1 MENKEQK
8 TMSVAKALMEVAQ
21 INKRLSALK
30 DAILGRPITVVTVGE
45 DKDKVVYVGKEARS
59 PGPDDQAALIS
70 NFQSVMSLMSYRD
83 ALRNAIILSNATT
96 TIQFQDIDYSIA
108 ELIEMRKNLAF
119 YKSLDTNIK
128 NQVTGVRTL
137 FNALTTKFQ
146 EQVYIEQAKIPAS
159 FTIEEAAAY
168 KKAIE
173 ESVGKKMRPQI
184 MDPNKLEQVAAQLS
198 DRIDWIESEME
209 LAINESNLKT
219 QITIRTDTRPLVK
232 IAA

>member
-1 MENKEQK
+1 MENKEQT
-8 TMSVAKALMEVAQ
+8 TMSVAKALMEVAL
-21 INKRLSALK
+21 INKRLNALK

-59 PGPDDQAALIS
+59 PGPDDQAALVS

-96 TIQFQDIDYSIA
+96 TIQFQDIDYTIA

-128 NQVTGVRTL
+128 NQVTGVRVL

-146 EQVYIEQAKIPAS
+146 EQVYIEQAKIPTS

-184 MDPNKLEQVAAQLS
+184 LDPNKLEQVAAQLS
-198 DRIDWIESEME
+198 ERIDWIESEME

-219 QITIRTDTRPLVK
+219 QITVRTDIRPLVK

>member
-1 MENKEQK
+1 
-8 TMSVAKALMEVAQ
+8 MSVAKALMEVAL

-30 DAILGRPITVVTVGE
+30 DAIPGRMITAVTVGE

-59 PGPDDQAALIS
+59 PGPDDQAALVS
-70 NFQSVMSLMSYRD
+70 NFQSVMSTMAYRD

-96 TIQFQDIDYSIA
+96 TIQFQGIDYTIA

-128 NQVTGVRTL
+128 NQVTGVRAL
-137 FNALTTKFQ
+137 FNALTAKFQ
-146 EQVYIEQAKIPAS
+146 EQVYIEQAKIPEN

-184 MDPNKLEQVAAQLS
+184 LDPNKLEQVAAQLS
-198 DRIDWIESEME
+198 ERIDWIESEME

-219 QITIRTDTRPLVK
+219 QITVRTDIRPLVK

>member
-1 MENKEQK
+1 MENKEQT
-8 TMSVAKALMEVAQ
+8 TMSVAKALMEVAL

-30 DAILGRPITVVTVGE
+30 DAIPGRMITAVTVGE

-70 NFQSVMSLMSYRD
+70 NFQSVISLMSYRD

>member
-1 MENKEQK
+1 MENKQQM
-8 TMSVAKALMEVAQ
+8 TMSVAKALMEVAL
-21 INKRLSALK
+21 INKRLNALK

-59 PGPDDQAALIS
+59 PGPDDQAALVS

-96 TIQFQDIDYSIA
+96 TIQFQDIEYTIA

-159 FTIEEAAAY
+159 FTIEEATAY

>member
-1 MENKEQK
+1 MENKEQT
-8 TMSVAKALMEVAQ
+8 TMSVAKALMEVAL
-21 INKRLSALK
+21 INKRLNALK
-30 DAILGRPITVVTVGE
+30 DSILGRPITVVTVGE

-59 PGPDDQAALIS
+59 PGPDDQAALVS
-70 NFQSVMSLMSYRD
+70 NFQSVMSTMAYRD

-96 TIQFQDIDYSIA
+96 TIQFQDIDYTIA

-128 NQVTGVRTL
+128 NQVTGVRVL

-146 EQVYIEQAKIPAS
+146 QQVSAEQDKIPVS
-159 FTIEEAAAY
+159 FTVEEAGAY

-184 MDPNKLEQVAAQLS
+184 LDPNKLEQVVAQLS
-198 DRIDWIESEME
+198 ERIDWIESEME
-209 LAINESNLKT
+209 LAINESNMKT
-219 QITIRTDTRPLVK
+219 QITVRTDIRPLVK

>member
-1 MENKEQK
+1 MENKEQT
-8 TMSVAKALMEVAQ
+8 TMSVAKALMEVAL
-21 INKRLSALK
+21 INKRLNALK
-30 DAILGRPITVVTVGE
+30 DSLPSRMITAVTVGE
-45 DKDKVVYVGKEARS
+45 DKDKVIYVGKEARS
-59 PGPDDQAALIS
+59 PGADDQAALVS
-70 NFQSVMSLMSYRD
+70 NFQSVMSTMAYRD

-96 TIQFQDIDYSIA
+96 TIRFQDIEYTIA

-119 YKSLDTNIK
+119 YKSLDMNIK
-128 NQVTGVRTL
+128 NQVTVVRNL
-137 FNALTTKFQ
+137 FSVLNTKFQ
-146 EQVYIEQAKIPAS
+146 QQVSAEQDKIPES
-159 FTIEEAAAY
+159 FTTEEATAY